1 MRTTILLLLL
11 LLCLSLFSCQTAPAG
26 PPEEVAGEILL
37 AIESDQPARADDLFD
52 RSGADS
58 RESMYPILYSAAQ
71 ERYERGDATGAVE
84 LLRFMAE
91 RYPEA
96 SSVRQALLYG
106 LMLRRSTQDVATA
119 AQISETD
126 EILKSLRA
134 GSATLPLWVDL
145 VEAQQRI
152 DQNRLDEARQSFDHF
167 LAAWDGQPV
176 ALMVYVEDIDRYL
189 TSH

>member
-1 MRTTILLLLL
+1 MRTTILLFLS
-11 LLCLSLFSCQTAPAG
+11 LSLFACQSAPTG

-37 AIESDQPARADDLFD
+37 AIESDQPARARDLFD

-58 RESMYPILYSAAQ
+58 RESMYPILFSAAQ
-71 ERYERGDATGAVE
+71 ERYERSDSTGAVE

-91 RYPEA
+91 RYPEG

-106 LMLRRSTQDVATA
+106 LMVRRARQDVATVEEV
-119 AQISETD
+119 SETD

-152 DQNRLDEARQSFDHF
+152 DQDRLPEARQAFDRF

-176 ALMVYVEDIDRYL
+176 ELMVYVEDIDRYL